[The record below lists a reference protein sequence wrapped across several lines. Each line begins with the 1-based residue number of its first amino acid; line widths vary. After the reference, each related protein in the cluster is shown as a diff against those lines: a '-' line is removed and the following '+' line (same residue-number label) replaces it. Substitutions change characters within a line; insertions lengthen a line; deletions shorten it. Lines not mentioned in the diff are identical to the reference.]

1 MQDTALQAC
10 TLSHRS
16 PMIDRLPLSLLLAHP
31 LVSGLATLIL
41 LYHMP
46 LYSKAEKLARLDFR
60 PCIGYNPL
68 CQQNTSGFGVVA
80 TCNFPKVD
88 ITGSSPV
95 TRSRSDLY
103 LDERRSLYFCR
114 LLLAL
119 LRRSCHK

>member
-46 LYSKAEKLARLDFR
+46 LCSKAEKLARLDFR

-80 TCNFPKVD
+80 TCNFPKVE
-88 ITGSSPV
+88 ITGSNPV

-103 LDERRSLYFCR
+103 LDDRRSPIFLS
-114 LLLAL
+114 AA
-119 LRRSCHK
+119 SCPPAEVLP